1 MMRSPNVAP
10 EPCRMKW
17 INQSIKNTH
26 RHITTRELF
35 MRNSIVAKSQPFQFT
50 PFHLLPL
57 LSVLALCVPGMDPSI
72 VFAEETPPSEI
83 KESKLMIRG
92 GWAYVFGANATVAKG
107 GPVLGVGGAVD
118 FTTTLGG
125 DTSTDAIRFD
135 TLYRFNERHALGF
148 SWYRVGLSGEKS
160 LNQQIQINDQIISA
174 GATTQTGLSLNTYRL
189 LYNYSFYR
197 TDKVE
202 LAFSP
207 GLYVIKTNF
216 NFAGQGTINNNPGQA
231 TVINE
236 QVSVP
241 LPSIGLVVNYN
252 LSPKWQFQSRYDYF
266 YLNIGQYT
274 GQMFELYAGIE
285 YRIHE
290 HFALGAAYD
299 RLSAG
304 LKSSGNQGFNV
315 DFGYNL
321 AYFYASLY
329 AF

>member
-1 MMRSPNVAP
+1 
-10 EPCRMKW
+10 
-17 INQSIKNTH
+17 
-26 RHITTRELF
+26 
-35 MRNSIVAKSQPFQFT
+35 MRNSIVTKSQRFQFT
-50 PFHLLPL
+50 PFHHLPL
-57 LSVLALCVPGMDPSI
+57 LAVLALGALGIAPSI
-72 VFAEETPPSEI
+72 VYAEETPPAEM
-83 KESKLMIRG
+83 KDKLMIRG
-92 GWAYVFGANATVAKG
+92 GWAYVFGANANVAKG
-107 GPVLGVGGAVD
+107 GPVLGVGTSVD

-125 DTSTDAIRFD
+125 DTSTDAFRVD
-135 TLYRFNERHALGF
+135 GLYRFNDRHAVGF

-197 TDKVE
+197 NDKVE

-216 NFAGQGTINNNPGQA
+216 NFAAQTIISGNPTSA

-252 LSPKWQFQSRYDYF
+252 ISPKLQFQSRYDYF

-274 GQMFELYAGIE
+274 GQMFELYAGLE
-285 YRIHE
+285 YRVFE

-304 LKSSGNQGFNV
+304 LKSSGSQGFNI

-321 AYFYASLY
+321 AYLYASVY